1 MAGISLL
8 VSGNYQEEPVLW
20 KTENDV

>member
-1 MAGISLL
+1 MAGFSLL

-20 KTENDV
+20 KTKNDV